1 MTGTIH
7 TVRSN
12 QESINNAGGWAASAG
27 GSLAAVTPD
36 QNDGTWMSGINNG
49 TVTLGFGSYTLQPNE
64 RCRACSFHAR
74 LSSPFGATTATWA
87 LGNFTAGQWS
97 PNESYQVGAIGWFD
111 GIARTAYADGTEWTQ
126 DHLDNIQAKMSSTTV
141 GGTTVLVVE
150 ERVDIE
156 VVTQPVVAITAPV
169 GVNPGATRQ
178 PVVKWTSTM
187 LDGYSQKKYWIRVYN
202 LAQNPTPIW
211 SSGYSRA
218 FATPSPHTWPS
229 RTGGPH
235 GRCARWSSCPGVRSR
250 NRSGISLTSRS
261 PRSSRSRTWSR

>member
-7 TVRSN
+7 TVRPN

-74 LSSPFGATTATWA
+74 LSSPFGA
-87 LGNFTAGQWS
+87 
-97 PNESYQVGAIGWFD
+97 IGWFD

-126 DHLDNIQAKMSSTTV
+126 DHLDNIQAKMSSTTL

-150 ERVDIE
+150 ERGDIE

-169 GVNPGATRQ
+169 GVSTGPTRQ

-211 SSGYSRA
+211 SKGYSRA